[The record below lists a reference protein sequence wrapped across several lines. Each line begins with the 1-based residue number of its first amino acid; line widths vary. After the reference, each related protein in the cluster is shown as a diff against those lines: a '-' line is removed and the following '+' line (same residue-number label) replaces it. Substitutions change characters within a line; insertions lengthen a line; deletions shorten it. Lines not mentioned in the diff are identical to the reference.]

1 MNDFSES
8 LMVHFRRV
16 ERLKQEA
23 LDLPGFNLNERQLYD
38 LELLC
43 NRAFYP
49 LNGFMIREDYESVLT
64 NGCLA
69 NGSVWPLPICL
80 DITEALA
87 TSLEPGKDLGLCDSE
102 GFLLAILHIK
112 DIWKPDKRL
121 EAQATYGTEDGH
133 LHPSVFNL
141 FNKTEPWYI
150 GGIIEGLHHPL
161 HFDFMDLR
169 KPPSE
174 THRSF
179 TQNGWR
185 NVIGFH
191 TEKLLHCAHK
201 EMVIQAARDAKAN
214 IFLQPVAG
222 IPAPGDLDH
231 FTTVYCYKAF
241 VQQFPKTMIM
251 LGLLPFASRKAGP
264 KEAVLQAIIKK
275 NFGCTHF
282 MVAPDQADPFMH
294 ETGDHLFYPPGE
306 AQELVKTHGPEI
318 GIEMVPLNPMAYVP
332 RQKRYFPRNEIE
344 PDVETQEISSSEL
357 RRRLEFDEEIP
368 EWFAFPQVVAELK
381 KTYPPRHKQGFTLFM
396 TGLSGAGKSTLA
408 RVLYVKFMEM
418 RDRPVTLLDGDI
430 VRSNLSKELNF
441 SKEHREINVRRIGF
455 VASEITKNRGIAICA
470 PIAPY
475 EESRRFNRDL
485 ISQYGGYVEIH
496 MNTPLE
502 VCELRDR
509 KGLYAKAKQGK
520 IKGVT
525 GVDDP
530 YNAPSDAELTID
542 TSNTTQAEGA
552 QMVMEFL
559 EKQGYIKNNNFS
571 YFKGA
576 NDRHR

>member
-16 ERLKQEA
+16 ERLK
-23 LDLPGFNLNERQLYD
+23 LDAQNLTKLNLNEQQLYD

-49 LNGFMIREDYESVLT
+49 LSGFMVRKDYESVLS
-64 NGCLA
+64 NSRLA
-69 NGSVWPLPICL
+69 NGSVWPIPICL
-80 DITEALA
+80 DVPEALA
-87 TSLEPGKDLGLCDSE
+87 TSLEPCNDLGLCDSE

-121 EAQATYGTEDGH
+121 EARAIYGADDEH

-141 FNKTEPWYI
+141 FNKIESWYI
-150 GGIIEGLHHPL
+150 GGSIEGLHHPL

-169 KPPSE
+169 YPPSE
-174 THRSF
+174 TYRRF

-201 EMVIQAARDAKAN
+201 EMIIQAARDARAN

-222 IPAPGDLDH
+222 LPAPGDLDH
-231 FTTVYCYKAF
+231 FTMVYCYKAF
-241 VQQFPKTMIM
+241 VNQFPQTMIM
-251 LGLLPFASRKAGP
+251 LGLLPFATRKAGP
-264 KEAVLQAIIKK
+264 KEALLQAIIKK

-282 MVAPDQADPFMH
+282 MVASDQADPFMH
-294 ETGDHLFYPPGE
+294 ESGDRRFYPKGQ
-306 AQELVKTHGPEI
+306 AQEEVKAHAPAI
-318 GIEMVPLNPMAYVP
+318 GIEMVPLNSMAYVP
-332 RQKRYFPRNEIE
+332 ARKRYFFRNEIE
-344 PDVETQEISSSEL
+344 PNVETRDIGSSEL
-357 RRRLEFDEEIP
+357 RRRLEFDEDIP
-368 EWFAFPQVVAELK
+368 EWFAFPEVVAELK

-408 RVLYVKFMEM
+408 KVLYVKFMEM

-475 EESRRFNRDL
+475 EESRRFNREL
-485 ISQYGGYVEIH
+485 ISHYGGYIEIH
-496 MNTPLE
+496 LNTPLD

-509 KGLYAKAKQGK
+509 KGLYAKAKEGK

-530 YNAPSDAELTID
+530 YITPSNAELTID
-542 TSNTTQAEGA
+542 TSNTTQAEAA
-552 QMVMEFL
+552 QMVMSFL
-559 EKQGYIKNNNFS
+559 EKQGYI
-571 YFKGA
+571 
-576 NDRHR
+576 